1 MRSLRIVA
9 ALLLAICASLALA
22 QDARTSEAQAAARDW
37 IALVDKKAYQDSW
50 RTAGTKFQA
59 NITAERWAQAVQRV
73 REPLGPV
80 VQRSGART
88 KFTHQFRGAP
98 NGDYAL
104 VLFHTSFERK
114 PEGQETVTLEHERD
128 GKWRVIG
135 YSIQ

>member
-59 NITAERWAQAVQRV
+59 NITAERWAQAVQVCSWRCAWAGSV
-73 REPLGPV
+73 RRRKSARDDL
-80 VQRSGART
+80 QRSISGAWRRECPGARGRSD
-88 KFTHQFRGAP
+88 RGSRP
-98 NGDYAL
+98 
-104 VLFHTSFERK
+104 
-114 PEGQETVTLEHERD
+114 TVGSTRPGRD
-128 GKWRVIG
+128 RRI
-135 YSIQ
+135 SP